1 MEADLQ
7 PPYRHSE
14 AHAPTF
20 TQQNIHLT
28 QANRIHINTDRMIHT
43 VIELG
48 NDRVMHKVIKLGND
62 RMMHTV
68 IELGNDGKSY

>member
-1 MEADLQ
+1 MGGDKNQ

-20 TQQNIHLT
+20 THQNIRLT
-28 QANRIHINTDRMIHT
+28 QANRIHINTDRMVHT
-43 VIELG
+43 GIQ
-48 NDRVMHKVIKLGND
+48 LGND